1 MVKKDTPTSGERKE
15 DSFHTPMFNNSML
28 SASIRA
34 GAFDTNA
41 KALHTCSLPDLRSLF
56 ATTPSPTANVEEA
69 APDSQEIN
77 EEGGEEEEE
86 EEEEGGESEIEEEL
100 ELLSRYKEESGE
112 ETPAGGDQ
120 LKGEESGSEE
130 EEEEEEGWSSSD
142 DEDFHQLV
150 QTLQSYVE
158 EAST

>member
-77 EEGGEEEEE
+77 EEGGKEEE